1 MEEIG
6 LTLSHLRA
14 APLYEKNLAPPIR
27 SHKNAPPQIST
38 FHLFDFSFHS
48 LRHVSHISH
57 FIFLSEAMSHIYS
70 KSYVILVWELSLE
83 SRERIQYQTISRNE
97 IDFEFIF
104 DHSSLIWLSLT
115 AIYFIVAYSDFV
127 IFNKY
132 YFL

>member
-1 MEEIG
+1 MLYWCENY
-6 LTLSHLRA
+6 HLRVERGYGIR
-14 APLYEKNLAPPIR
+14 LLVGMKLILNL
-27 SHKNAPPQIST
+27 
-38 FHLFDFSFHS
+38 
-48 LRHVSHISH
+48 V
-57 FIFLSEAMSHIYS
+57 EMS
-70 KSYVILVWELSLE
+70 
-83 SRERIQYQTISRNE
+83 E